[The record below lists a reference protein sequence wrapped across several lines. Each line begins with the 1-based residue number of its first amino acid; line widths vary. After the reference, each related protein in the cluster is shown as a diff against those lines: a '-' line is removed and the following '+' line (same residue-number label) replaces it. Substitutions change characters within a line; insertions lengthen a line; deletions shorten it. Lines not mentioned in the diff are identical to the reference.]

1 MRTKISSM
9 LDDIADRLEA
19 KGLTREA
26 YEIDKVADE
35 LDSGPFH
42 LGNQV
47 YNSLRNAVGSEN
59 YRPLKPKQRSNEMGS
74 LDNFLKS
81 STDLEKEKLKEEI
94 EKLKKEIVEIQGSYQ
109 YKLDN
114 LRDRTR
120 GLLQE
125 ELTRFIETA
134 LDALLYA
141 PPQFAK
147 KIIQERLED
156 SLKLIKKAVEKI
168 NAEEAEARK

>member
-1 MRTKISSM
+1 
-9 LDDIADRLEA
+9 
-19 KGLTREA
+19 
-26 YEIDKVADE
+26 
-35 LDSGPFH
+35 
-42 LGNQV
+42 
-47 YNSLRNAVGSEN
+47 
-59 YRPLKPKQRSNEMGS
+59 MGS
-74 LDNFLKS
+74 LDDFLKS
-81 STDLEKEKLKEEI
+81 STDLEI
-94 EKLKKEIVEIQGSYQ
+94 EKLKKEIVEIQDGFQ
-109 YKLDN
+109 HKLYD

-134 LDALLYA
+134 LDALLHA
-141 PPQFAK
+141 DPQFAK